1 MSYSFRLK
9 SHPNRLLKDHLKA
22 VGELA
27 KDIVLSKKIEFDVK
41 SLSKLAQIIGISHDF
56 GKSTTFFQRKLE
68 ADERTE
74 NAQHA
79 FVSSLFG
86 YFLTD
91 KIFKSNKKYPIYAWI
106 VISRHHGNIQDLD
119 TYEVE
124 RLKDTHNKEIV
135 SNQIKNIVENS
146 LDEVSIIYD
155 ELINQIVDNIDF
167 NPKEIV
173 KEFAKEINE
182 NYETLIRKI
191 ESGIRNLVK
200 EENIDNYF
208 LIMFLYSV
216 LLDSD
221 KLDGC
226 GYSRIPRLSKGEMV
240 QLSSNL
246 VKDYL
251 SRKKFENNEINRLRR
266 LAFEDV
272 EQNLEEVDLENKRI
286 LSINLP
292 TGLGKTLIG
301 FFVAL
306 RIKEK
311 VSDMFK
317 FSPRI
322 IYSLPFLS
330 IIDQNSKVIEEVLG
344 IKFKKIDSRIFIQ
357 HHHLSELVYK
367 EKRDDEY
374 ESLDP
379 SKSLIL
385 IEGWHS
391 EIIITTFIQ
400 FFHSLIT
407 NKNAAARKF
416 HNIANSIIILDE
428 IQSIPT
434 KYWKMLSFLL
444 ENLCIKFN
452 CWIILMTATQPLIF
466 SSEKVKNLVGDP
478 KKFFD
483 SVDRYDISFA
493 SFSKNED
500 KGEDFTTI
508 EDFKKKLAEDILN
521 SDDDLMIICNT
532 IGSCVSLY
540 DSMKSYIKNKYGDGK
555 LDEEKG
561 YVKFNSDS
569 KKPLIIINLST
580 LVIPLHR
587 LKRIETIKNEKSFR
601 KIIFT
606 TQLVEAGVDI
616 SVDKIYRDFAPLDCI
631 IQSAGRCNRN
641 FDSKKGKII
650 VIKLKDDRGE
660 IFYRKI
666 YDPTILEATNS
677 CTFESN
683 IVVTTEKEFSFSIQ
697 NNYYNQLKNKV
708 AQQDL
713 SNYLKRLNFSSLS
726 EFKLIEN
733 DEPSLDIVIEIDEN
747 VINLLEKIQ
756 NLIKDLRKGTGEKFK
771 ILAEIEKEKR
781 KLGSYVISIPFYKL
795 SFSELNLE
803 EAFTN
808 SKTFRKVTKEILT
821 EYYDFETGYK
831 ITKIQAN
838 II

>member
-9 SHPNRLLKDHLKA
+9 SHPNRLLKDHLKT

-27 KDIVLSKKIEFDVK
+27 KDIMLSKEIEFDVK

-56 GKSTTFFQRKLE
+56 GKSTTFFQNKLK

-79 FVSSLFG
+79 FISSLFG

-124 RLKDTHNKEIV
+124 RLKDSHNKEIV
-135 SNQIKNIVENS
+135 NNQIKNIVENS
-146 LDEVSIIYD
+146 LGEVSIIYD
-155 ELINQIVDNIDF
+155 ELINQMVDDIDF
-167 NPKEIV
+167 NPKEVV
-173 KEFAKEINE
+173 KEFVKEINE
-182 NYETLIRKI
+182 NYDTLIRKI
-191 ESGIRNLVK
+191 ESGIRNLVR
-200 EENIDNYF
+200 EENVDNYF

-226 GYSRIPRLSKGEMV
+226 GYSRIPRLSKGEMA

-251 SRKKFENNEINRLRR
+251 SRKKFENKEINLLRR
-266 LAFEDV
+266 LAFENV
-272 EQNLEEVDLENKRI
+272 EQNLEKLDLENKRI

-301 FFVAL
+301 FFAAL

-311 VSDMFK
+311 ASDMFK

-400 FFHSLIT
+400 LFHSLIT
-407 NKNAAARKF
+407 NKNNAARKF

-428 IQSIPT
+428 IQSIPM

-444 ENLCIKFN
+444 ENFCMKFN

-466 SSEKVKNLVGDP
+466 PPEKLENLVEDP
-478 KKFFD
+478 KMFFD
-483 SVDRYDISFA
+483 AVDRYDINFI
-493 SFSKNED
+493 
-500 KGEDFTTI
+500 GEYTL
-508 EDFKKKLAEDILN
+508 EDFKKELVKDILN
-521 SDDDLMIICNT
+521 TDYDLMIICNT
-532 IGSCVSLY
+532 IKSCVELY
-540 DSMKSYIKNKYGDGK
+540 ESMKNYIKVNYGDGK

-561 YVKFNSDS
+561 YVIFNPDS
-569 KKPLIIINLST
+569 KKPMFITNLST
-580 LVIPLHR
+580 LLIPLHR
-587 LKRIETIKNEKSFR
+587 LKRIETIKNEKSIR

-641 FDSKKGKII
+641 FDSNRGKITI
-650 VIKLKDDRGE
+650 IKLKDNNGKY
-660 IFYRKI
+660 FCNYI
-666 YDPTILEATNS
+666 YDPTIIDATNTCVYNNKS
-677 CTFESN
+677 YTIN
-683 IVVTTEKEFSFSIQ
+683 ATEKEFSFSIQ
-697 NNYYNQLKNKV
+697 AKYYNELNNRI
-708 AQQDL
+708 AQEDL
-713 SNYLKRLNFSSLS
+713 SIHIKRLNFSLLS
-726 EFKLIEN
+726 DFRLIEN